1 MNIIQ
6 KEKTMRKDNRETL
19 KKMLAEGERRYPD
32 LLAKCMLKF
41 DYKYMLEE
49 YPEIVLKYPEWA
61 PQELF

>member
-1 MNIIQ
+1 
-6 KEKTMRKDNRETL
+6 MRKDNRETL